1 MKNYKTIITTK
12 LSNGT
17 YTVGIIVSR
26 LKLIKSIFTG
36 KLNLTLPAS
45 EAAALSSGLFTPKK
59 KPYKKPPV
67 KITVT
72 KVSE

>member
-17 YTVGIIVSR
+17 YTVGIFVSR

-36 KLNLTLPAS
+36 KLNLTLPAF
-45 EAAALSSGLFTPKK
+45 EAAALSSELFTPKK
-59 KPYKKPPV
+59 KPYRKPPV

>member
-1 MKNYKTIITTK
+1 MKNYKTIKTTK
-12 LSNGT
+12 HFDGT
-17 YTVGIIVSR
+17 YTVEIVSSR
-26 LKLIKSIFTG
+26 WNLIKSIFTG
-36 KLNLTLPAS
+36 KLNLLLSATDAVT
-45 EAAALSSGLFTPKK
+45 LSSGLFTPKK